1 MSEWFYTLPAFQN
14 ERFALLKIYMVEKND
29 FISKIDLKDTP
40 FFVPLGK
47 GFWKYVKFA
56 WLGNLWEFFCF
67 GLGRAPRIFTKL
79 LKIIPIALQRR
90 LNIRLMIYLD
100 SILIIGK
107 TLEEMSWD
115 TTIFFTSALW
125 FYNKYQNISSGT
137 NTKNRV
143 SGWD

>member
-14 ERFALLKIYMVEKND
+14 ERFALLKIYMVEKNR
-29 FISKIDLKDTP
+29 L
-40 FFVPLGK
+40 VPLGK
-47 GFWKYVKFA
+47 GFSKYVKFV

-90 LNIRLMIYLD
+90 LNICLMIYLD

-115 TTIFFTSALW
+115 TMIFFASALW